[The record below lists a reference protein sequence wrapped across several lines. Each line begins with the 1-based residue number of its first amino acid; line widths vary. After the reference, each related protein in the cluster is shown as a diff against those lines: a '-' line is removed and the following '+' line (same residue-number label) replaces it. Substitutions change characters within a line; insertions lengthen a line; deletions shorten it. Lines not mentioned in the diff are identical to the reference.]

1 VSNASTTIWT
11 SPYEPVEVGGT
22 PLHDLVSVE
31 TGEQEAGLAAHGF
44 GAGDVL
50 AIQAPNSPEWIAT
63 AFAALRLGGAVT
75 GVSGLATPQEV
86 ERQLVDSGAGL
97 FAAGGEF
104 RRGPRPAK
112 RPDGVALLPYS
123 SGTSGLPKG
132 VLISH
137 ADLVTAVRQISA
149 GLRLKGD
156 DIVLALA
163 PFSHVMG
170 FVITLGSALLAGARL
185 VPVPRFDPRDFIDLL
200 ARERVSIVIVPPPVM
215 PLLARSPHDLP
226 DAELIVCG
234 GAPLG
239 AEMQRA
245 VAARFPHAAV
255 GQGWGLTETT
265 ANGTMPDRER
275 GTEPGSCGRL
285 MPNTELRVLDSGELL
300 LRGPQVAAGYLNRPD
315 ATAELIDADG
325 WVHTGDAGRV
335 DDAGNVFIVDRLKEL
350 IKVNALQVAPAELE
364 AVLGMHPAV
373 AECAV
378 VPRPDERCGEV
389 PVAVVVRRAEVEP
402 EELLAWVA
410 ARVAPH
416 KRVRAVRFT
425 DAIPRTPAGKILR
438 RLLREKP
445 AAPRGQRAAARD
457 QASYV

>member
-1 VSNASTTIWT
+1 VSNAIWR
-11 SPYEPVEVGGT
+11 SPYEPVDVGGA
-22 PLHDLVSVE
+22 PLHELVDADTSAHE
-31 TGEQEAGLAAHGF
+31 TALAARGF

-50 AIQAPNSPEWIAT
+50 ALQAPNSHEWIAT

-75 GVSGLATPQEV
+75 GVSGLATPQEI
-86 ERQLVDSGAGL
+86 ERQLSDSGAAL
-97 FAAGGEF
+97 FAARGELN
-104 RRGPRPAK
+104 RAPRPAK
-112 RPDGVALLPYS
+112 APEGVALLPYS

-132 VLISH
+132 VMISH
-137 ADLVTAVRQISA
+137 ASLVTAVRQVSA
-149 GLRLKGD
+149 GLRLGPGD
-156 DIVLALA
+156 VVLALA

-185 VPVPRFDPRDFIDLL
+185 VPVARFDPRDFIDLL
-200 ARERVSIVIVPPPVM
+200 ARERVSVVIVPPPVM
-215 PLLARSPHDLP
+215 PLLARSPRDLP

-239 AEMQRA
+239 AELQQA
-245 VAARFPHAAV
+245 VADRFPHAAV

-275 GTEPGSCGRL
+275 GTAPGSCGRL

-300 LRGPQVAAGYLNRPD
+300 LRGPQVMDGYLNRPD

-335 DDAGNVFIVDRLKEL
+335 DDEGNVFIVDRLKEL

-364 AVLGMHPAV
+364 AVLAVHPAV

-378 VPRPDERCGEV
+378 IPRPDERCGEV
-389 PVAVVVRRAEVEP
+389 PVAVVVPRAQVDAD
-402 EELLAWVA
+402 ELLSWVA

-416 KRVRAVRFT
+416 KRLRAVRFT

-438 RLLREKP
+438 RLLREP
-445 AAPRGQRAAARD
+445 RD